1 MKIIAATV
9 AKVTNTELVEMKL
22 RKFLAVASVSAIILG
37 GAQSGALAQDLTDSH
52 LSAARDAI
60 SSITA
65 TDRFDNILPNVAQ
78 AIKQQLIANNPD
90 LEVQIN
96 DVVDSET
103 IAMVSRRGDLE
114 REAARIYAQAISEE
128 HLLEIAAFYATD
140 AGQELLKNGAIVGRE
155 VQAAAG
161 IWQRGV
167 ERDLLEN
174 VSKKLGEIAPRA
186 PADTTEEGADAPA
199 AE

>member
-1 MKIIAATV
+1 M
-9 AKVTNTELVEMKL
+9 TNTELVEMKL
-22 RKFLAVASVSAIILG
+22 RRILVAASMTAFIFGSV
-37 GAQSGALAQDLTDSH
+37 QSRALAQELTDSH
-52 LSAARDAI
+52 LSAARSAI
-60 SSITA
+60 SAIEA

-103 IAMVSRRGDLE
+103 ISMVSRRSDLE
-114 REAARIYAQAISEE
+114 IEAARAYAQAISEE
-128 HLLEIAAFYATD
+128 HLLGIAAFYNSD
-140 AGQELLKNGAIVGRE
+140 AGKELLRNGAIVGRE

-174 VSKKLGEIAPRA
+174 VSKKLGEVAPRS
-186 PADTTEEGADAPA
+186 PTDTSEGATDAPA
-199 AE
+199 AQ

>member
-1 MKIIAATV
+1 MKSLGNLVAAS
-9 AKVTNTELVEMKL
+9 
-22 RKFLAVASVSAIILG
+22 LAAVVLAG
-37 GAQSGALAQDLTDSH
+37 TPGNAQSQDLSESH
-52 LSAARDAI
+52 MSAARTAI
-60 SSITA
+60 SAIEA

-90 LEVQIN
+90 LEAQIN

-103 IAMVSRRGDLE
+103 IAMVSRRADLE
-114 REAARIYAQAISEE
+114 KEAASLYGRAISEE
-128 HLLEIAAFYATD
+128 HLAEIAAFYQSD
-140 AGQELLKNGAIVGRE
+140 AGKALLKNGPIVGRE

-174 VSKKLGEIAPRA
+174 VSKKLAEVAPRA
-186 PADTTEEGADAPA
+186 SESADDGEADAPA
-199 AE
+199 AQ

>member
-1 MKIIAATV
+1 
-9 AKVTNTELVEMKL
+9 MKL
-22 RKFLAVASVSAIILG
+22 RKNLVAASVAAVFLG
-37 GAQSGALAQDLTDSH
+37 SIQASALAQDISESH
-52 LSAARDAI
+52 LSAAREAI
-60 SSITA
+60 SAIEA

-90 LEVQIN
+90 LEPQIN

-114 REAARIYAQAISEE
+114 KEAANIYARAVSEE
-128 HLLEIAAFYATD
+128 HLLAIAEFYNSE
-140 AGQELLKNGAIVGRE
+140 AGKVLLRNGAIVGRE

-174 VSKKLGEIAPRA
+174 VSKKLGEVAPRS
-186 PADTTEEGADAPA
+186 DADAVEEATETPA
-199 AE
+199 AQ

>member
-1 MKIIAATV
+1 
-9 AKVTNTELVEMKL
+9 MKL
-22 RKFLAVASVSAIILG
+22 RRKLVVASMAAVILG
-37 GAQSGALAQDLTDSH
+37 GVQGNLWAQELSESH
-52 LSAARDAI
+52 LSAARSAI
-60 SSITA
+60 SAIEA

-90 LEVQIN
+90 LEAQIN

-114 REAARIYAQAISEE
+114 REAASIYGRAMSEE
-128 HLLEIAAFYATD
+128 HLLAIAAFYNSD
-140 AGQELLKNGAIVGRE
+140 AGKELLKNGAIVGRE
-155 VQAAAG
+155 VQASAG

-174 VSKKLGEIAPRA
+174 VSKKLAEVAPRA
-186 PADTTEEGADAPA
+186 AEDAVEGGTDAPA
-199 AE
+199 AQ

>member
-1 MKIIAATV
+1 
-9 AKVTNTELVEMKL
+9 MKL
-22 RKFLAVASVSAIILG
+22 RKILVAASMTAIVFGSVQGS
-37 GAQSGALAQDLTDSH
+37 ALAQDVTDSH
-52 LSAARDAI
+52 LSAARSAI
-60 SSITA
+60 SAIEA

-90 LEVQIN
+90 LEEQIN
-96 DVVDSET
+96 NVVDAET

-114 REAARIYAQAISEE
+114 QEAARAYAKAMSEE
-128 HLLEIAAFYATD
+128 HLQEIAAFYNTD
-140 AGQELLKNGAIVGRE
+140 AGKALLKNGAIVGRE

-174 VSKKLGEIAPRA
+174 VSTKLAEVAPRA
-186 PADTTEEGADAPA
+186 ASDAVDGATEAPA
-199 AE
+199 AQ